1 MYAYYLCDIIPL
13 FWFSNLFLFLQS
25 QLSERNGSNT
35 KGYFQW
41 SFLDVFEM
49 LDGYKSGFGLYYVD
63 LDDPDL
69 KRQPKLSAHWYKHFL
84 KGEHVSSHGFIEL
97 EKNLSSHA
105 HYFQ

>member
-1 MYAYYLCDIIPL
+1 
-13 FWFSNLFLFLQS
+13 
-25 QLSERNGSNT
+25 
-35 KGYFQW
+35 
-41 SFLDVFEM
+41 M